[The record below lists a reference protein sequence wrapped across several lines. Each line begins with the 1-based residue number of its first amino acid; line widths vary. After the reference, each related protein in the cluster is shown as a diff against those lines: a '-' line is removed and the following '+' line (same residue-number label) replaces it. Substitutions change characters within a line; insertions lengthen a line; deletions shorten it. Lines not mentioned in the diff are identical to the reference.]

1 MEDYQDS
8 QAWYSR
14 VAKSA
19 STLTQDLLESSY
31 GATSDL
37 ATLRTAHKVGY
48 NQNGGSGLTERHHPK
63 LLSQRHKVNGG
74 LKNSARRSAE
84 DFLNDLEVEEEI
96 VQFLG
101 RQCIIEQQS
110 NAGSSRSA
118 SPLSGDEGPSRP
130 RESVQRSSMEQRDLS
145 REGMFDG
152 AIPEQR
158 LSSTDVSLNVDA
170 EEQHT
175 QSSYPTAE
183 LRKQIAATLASRE
196 SAHFDTHWD
205 HRFAV
210 KEEDATSTL
219 EQETSSSPSQDPL
232 KQKASRRLQLISDH
246 LAAHALS
253 QQTIASS
260 SLTKVRN
267 SAFESSYNQLC
278 HGEISQE
285 WADFQAAGPFC
296 FHRDVQRHST
306 PFTQRVQ
313 EPLHQADMQ
322 RATDARDT
330 LEVKETLHSQNVA
343 ENEKKEEQESEP
355 LSDFH
360 CPWVGCRLVSLI
372 KSPPIRFRSLVY
384 VAMLSDSQHLEHG
397 SQYIRNAEGEL
408 ESLACVHEGCDE
420 AFVEE
425 AEWREHIMCAHHG
438 ILRTPRSETP
448 VNSEEFERAW
458 AERKKS
464 R

>member
-1 MEDYQDS
+1 MEGYQDS

-74 LKNSARRSAE
+74 LRNSARRSAE

-101 RQCIIEQQS
+101 RQCVIEQQS

-118 SPLSGDEGPSRP
+118 SPLSGDEGPSRL
-130 RESVQRSSMEQRDLS
+130 RESVHRSSMEQRDLA

-152 AIPEQR
+152 AVPEQR
-158 LSSTDVSLNVDA
+158 LFSTDVSLNVDA
-170 EEQHT
+170 EEQHA

-210 KEEDATSTL
+210 KEEEDATSTL
-219 EQETSSSPSQDPL
+219 EQETSSSPSQDLL

-246 LAAHALS
+246 LAAHALAH
-253 QQTIASS
+253 QTTASS
-260 SLTKVRN
+260 SLTKVRD

-296 FHRDVQRHST
+296 FHRDVQRDVQRHST

-313 EPLHQADMQ
+313 EPLHQAGMQ
-322 RATDARDT
+322 RAIDARET
-330 LEVKETLHSQNVA
+330 LEVKEAPQSQIIA
-343 ENEKKEEQESEP
+343 EKEEKEEQESEP

-372 KSPPIRFRSLVY
+372 KLPLSAFALLSRSP
-384 VAMLSDSQHLEHG
+384 
-397 SQYIRNAEGEL
+397 
-408 ESLACVHEGCDE
+408 C
-420 AFVEE
+420 
-425 AEWREHIMCAHHG
+425 
-438 ILRTPRSETP
+438 
-448 VNSEEFERAW
+448 
-458 AERKKS
+458 
-464 R
+464 